1 VTFRVARIIIVED
14 DDSIRSNIV
23 RMLKLEGHHALSATN
38 GREAL
43 ALALTALP
51 DLVLTDVNM
60 PEMDGF
66 GLLEALRA
74 DAALA
79 SVPVVMLT
87 ALDDRQN
94 FRRGMTLGADDYL
107 TKPFTRLELLD
118 AVTAQLEKANKREV
132 AANARL
138 RKEEEKLREV
148 FAGALTGKAVAGH
161 PFTRSRPSGIAG
173 ESHDATVLLCEIQ
186 NFTTLTGKLAAAEI
200 SEVLSGFFERTSRA
214 VSRFNAQHVR
224 FLGDTMLAAFWNEP
238 HEPFG
243 RHAESGTRAALVI
256 RDVATEFS
264 IWMNTRYPGR
274 PLPNFAVSVSV
285 ASASLFVCQL
295 DTTQA
300 GEVTV
305 LGEAM
310 EQVNSLRNDSRGLGW
325 GVVATAATANLLGP
339 LAKIGR
345 RANTSGSTVGAAAAV
360 EILAIEA
367 TETGSASAAT
377 PTPLAPAPGVMSAV
391 AANAEMTARAAK
403 EALASTLSDIK
414 EKAAGGLEGLQ
425 LRGYHLERKIGAG
438 GMSEVFL
445 ARREEDG
452 LAVVLKILDMRHHS
466 SSDMLQRFIQEYAI
480 LSQIEHPHVVKIFDQ
495 GFTDEY
501 AYIAMEYFERGDIR
515 QLTARSAV
523 PRELAFAVVIQAAQA
538 IGEIH
543 RRGVVHRDIKPENL
557 MLRNDGSIALADF
570 GVAKSEGDLLSQTQ
584 HGEIVGTPYYL
595 SPEQASGGVAHA
607 ASDIYALG
615 VILYELLVGQK
626 PFVADSLE
634 VLLIRHIHAP
644 VPRLPMELA
653 DIQPLLDRMLAKNPA
668 ERIASADELLSE
680 LLAQVT

>member
-1 VTFRVARIIIVED
+1 VSRILIVED

-23 RMLKLEGHHALSATN
+23 RILKLEGHQALSATN

-43 ALALTALP
+43 ELARTAIP
-51 DLVLTDVNM
+51 DLVLSDVNM

-66 GLLEALRA
+66 ALLGALRA

-107 TKPFTRLELLD
+107 TKPFTRMELLD
-118 AVTAQLEKANKREV
+118 AVSAQLNKAEKREV
-132 AANARL
+132 AAQIRL

-148 FAGALTGKAVAGH
+148 FAGALTGKTVATH
-161 PFTRSRPSGIAG
+161 PFARSRPSGVAG

-186 NFTTLTGKLAAAEI
+186 QFTTLTGKLAAAEI
-200 SEVLSGFFERTSRA
+200 SEVLSVFFERASAA
-214 VSRFNAQHVR
+214 VANYRVTHVR
-224 FLGDTMLAAFWNEP
+224 FLGDTMLAAFWNDAN
-238 HEPFG
+238 EPFG
-243 RHAESGTRAALVI
+243 RHAENGARAALAV
-256 RDVATEFS
+256 RDVAGEFS
-264 IWMNTRYPGR
+264 AWMNSRYPGR
-274 PLPNFAVSVSV
+274 PLPNFGVSV
-285 ASASLFVCQL
+285 AVASANLFVCQL

-310 EQVNSLRNDSRGLGW
+310 EQVSALRNESRGLGW
-325 GVVATAATANLLGP
+325 GVVATAATATLLGP
-339 LAKIGR
+339 AARIGR
-345 RANTSGSTVGAAAAV
+345 RANASGSAIAVVAAV
-360 EILAIEA
+360 EILGIDAREA
-367 TETGSASAAT
+367 PPAVGSLAA
-377 PTPLAPAPGVMSAV
+377 PESLKNAV

-403 EALASTLSDIK
+403 EALSSTLSDIK
-414 EKAAGGLEGLQ
+414 EKADGGLEGLQ
-425 LRGYHLERKIGAG
+425 LRGYHLLRKIGSG

-445 ARREEDG
+445 ARREDDNRQ
-452 LAVVLKILDMRHHS
+452 LVLKILDMRNHS
-466 SSDMLQRFIQEYAI
+466 GAEMLQRFIQEYAI
-480 LSQIEHPHVVKIFDQ
+480 LSQIDHPHVVKIFDQ

-523 PRELAFAVVIQAAQA
+523 PRELALAVIIQAAQA
-538 IGEIH
+538 ISEIH
-543 RRGVVHRDIKPENL
+543 QRGIVHRDIKPENL
-557 MLRNDGSIALADF
+557 MLREDGSIALADF
-570 GVAKSEGDLLSQTQ
+570 GVAKSESDLLAQTQ

-595 SPEQASGGVAHA
+595 SPEQASGGA
-607 ASDIYALG
+607 ATAVSDIYALG

-644 VPRLPMELA
+644 IPRLPMELK
-653 DIQPLLDRMLAKNPA
+653 DLQPVLDDMLAKLPA
-668 ERIASADELLSE
+668 NRIQSADDLLGR
-680 LLAQVT
+680 LLEMT